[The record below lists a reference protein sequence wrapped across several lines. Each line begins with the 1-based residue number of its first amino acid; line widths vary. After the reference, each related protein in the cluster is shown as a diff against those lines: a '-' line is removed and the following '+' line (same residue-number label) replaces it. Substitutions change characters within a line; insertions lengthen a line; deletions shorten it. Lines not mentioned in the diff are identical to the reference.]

1 MAFVL
6 YLCLR
11 FPEKYIIVWLEVMH
25 MKACEIYH
33 QLIHSSNKIWEAD
46 TCDGLILGDPNKE
59 VRKIGT
65 CFQLTMALVDEA
77 LRRQIDMIITHE
89 PTFSREDPCT
99 KFEGL
104 DEVRRQRLL
113 ESGLTIYRYHD
124 HAHDRNPDYIH
135 AGFLD
140 AVGLRI
146 RQEYPEE
153 SFAVRRYEL
162 EAPTTARDLA
172 LLVKEKLG
180 LAGVRLVGND
190 NTPVKTITLA
200 LGWVNAKIVRAFLE
214 QDSALFI
221 TGEVDEAFSDAY
233 IRDASYLG
241 CQKNILLLG
250 HYGAEF
256 AGMRLLAK
264 DLNETVAPT
273 VFLEGGE
280 VYRFL

>member
-1 MAFVL
+1 
-6 YLCLR
+6 
-11 FPEKYIIVWLEVMH
+11 
-25 MKACEIYH
+25 MKAYEIYN
-33 QLIHSSNKIWEAD
+33 QLIRSSVKIWETD
-46 TCDGLILGDPNKE
+46 TCDGLIIGDPNKE

-65 CFQLTMALVDEA
+65 CFQLTMSLVDEA
-77 LRRQIDMIITHE
+77 VRQQIDMIITHE

-113 ESGLTIYRYHD
+113 ESGLTVYRYHD
-124 HAHDRNPDYIH
+124 HAHDREPDYIH

-140 AVGLRI
+140 ALGLKICRSF
-146 RQEYPEE
+146 PPE

-162 EAPTTARDLA
+162 AQPITAKEFSLR
-172 LLVKEKLG
+172 VKEKLN
-180 LAGVRLVGND
+180 LEGVRLVGD
-190 NTPVKTITLA
+190 PNTPVKTICLA
-200 LGWVNAKIVRAFLE
+200 LGWLSVRAARSFLE
-214 QDSALFI
+214 TDSEIFV
-221 TGEVDEAFSDAY
+221 TGEMDEAFSDAC

-241 CQKNILLLG
+241 YKKNILLLG
-250 HYGAEF
+250 HYGAEY

-273 VFLEGGE
+273 VFLESGE